1 MALTYPTEI
10 SQARLAAAVAA
21 TRFGYGARPGEIDWI
36 ADDPAGWLIRQLD
49 GAGESLPPELQGL
62 PSSAEIWAEMS
73 AALTEGGAALI
84 AFRQKTEQARWDE
97 ASRHILPAARGDAPF
112 RERLVR
118 FWVEFFGVGA
128 RDPIAGPF
136 AHAFEREVIRPNLM
150 RRYYDMLLAAV
161 RHPAILLTTRNTASL
176 AKRSPAGR
184 DRTGDLRLDLAE
196 RILGPYAFGA
206 VGGAGVGP
214 GRDRVYGGP
223 DVRALAAMLTG
234 WGVRPVGEGPETAPA
249 VERAPALPP
258 AFRFTPQVH
267 AEGPKYFLGR
277 TYPEAGVLEAEAALD
292 ALTRTPAVGRRL
304 AFEMAR
310 WFVADDPPAALV
322 DDLTAGYAR
331 NGGALGG
338 MAAAL
343 AASNAAYE
351 PSSRKLKRPDDLA
364 LSVLRAFA
372 DRSTDGASVVGAI
385 AALGQEPMDFEGPL
399 GAPTSA
405 NHWLEPGRF
414 LDRFEWAAGEAVRR
428 LAGDSSGP
436 EVGIRLGF
444 DVLGPLLSEQTFRR
458 LAVALDAGESAA
470 LLFVSPEFQTR

>member
-10 SQARLAAAVAA
+10 SKARLAAAVAA
-21 TRFGYGARPGEIDWI
+21 TRLGYGARPGELDWI
-36 ADDPAGWLIRQLD
+36 ADDPAGWLIRQLE
-49 GAGESLPPELQGL
+49 GAGEGLPADLQGL
-62 PSSAEIWAEMS
+62 PSSAEIWREMS
-73 AALTEGGAALI
+73 RAQAEGGAALI
-84 AFRQKTEQARWDE
+84 AFRQKAEQARWEE
-97 ASRHILPAARGDAPF
+97 AARHILPAARGDAPF

-128 RDPIAGPF
+128 RDPVAGPF

-161 RHPAILLTTRNTASL
+161 RHPAILLTTENTASL

-184 DRTGDLRLDLAE
+184 DRVGDLRLELAE
-196 RILGPYAFGA
+196 RILGPYGLGA

-223 DVRALAAMLTG
+223 DVRALAEMLTG
-234 WGVRPVGEGPETAPA
+234 WGVRQVGEGPETAPA

-258 AFRFTPQVH
+258 AFRFDARVH
-267 AEGPKYFLGR
+267 AEGSKYFLGR
-277 TYPEAGVLEAEAALD
+277 NYPEAGVLEGEAALD
-292 ALTRTPAVGRRL
+292 ALTRTPAIGRRL

-310 WFVADDPPAALV
+310 WFVADDPPEDLV
-322 DDLTAGYAR
+322 DDLTLGYAES
-331 NGGALGG
+331 GGALGG

-343 AASNAAYE
+343 ASSPAAYE
-351 PSSRKLKRPDDLA
+351 PSLRKLKRPDDLV
-364 LSVLRAFA
+364 LSVLRAFG
-372 DRSTDGASVVGAI
+372 DRSTDGAAIVGAI
-385 AALGQEPMDFEGPL
+385 AALGQGPMDFAGPL

-405 NHWLEPGRF
+405 AHWLKPGRF
-414 LDRFEWAAGEAVRR
+414 LDRFDWAAGEAVRR
-428 LAGDSSGP
+428 LAGDPAGP
-436 EVGIRLGF
+436 DVGIRMGF